1 MLETLLAVV
10 LGAAAVYWVYL
21 KTQQRAAQSARG
33 RRWLIV
39 RTSAGALVGLAVGVV
54 LPQFVGETPGS
65 PASLVVLLVLW
76 VVGGVLLTLS
86 AAALA
91 GAYRA
96 KPPDLQR

>member
-1 MLETLLAVV
+1 MLETLVAVV
-10 LGAAAVYWVYL
+10 LGAAVLYWVYA

-33 RRWLIV
+33 RRWLIL
-39 RTSAGALVGLAVGVV
+39 RTSTGALAGLAIGVV

-76 VVGGVLLTLS
+76 VVGGVLLSLS

-91 GAYRA
+91 GAYFA
-96 KPPDLQR
+96 KPVDLPQ